1 MGKEFKILA
10 IDGGG
15 IKGLYSANV
24 LKHLEERHGDCHLAD
39 HFDLI
44 CGTSTGGLIALALSL
59 RKKAREIA
67 DFYEKRGENIFPY
80 IGKIE
85 RLYAFLKQTFWY
97 GKYNDDVL
105 RANLEEFLGADTRMQ
120 DAKTLLCIPSFNLT
134 HGEPIVFKKPHGD
147 YYRDANLK
155 MVDVALATSAA
166 PTYFPIAELN
176 YPKLKGLFV
185 DGGVWANNPTLC
197 GILEALEH
205 FVGDGKEFS
214 SYSVLS
220 IASISQPNGWKMKD
234 NKRKSFWG
242 WKSKLFETPL
252 DGQNFFADHFAKK
265 IVTCTTPQGK
275 YFRIPSP
282 LQLSKE
288 HLDDIEMDKAGKN
301 SIKLLQ
307 SLGNQQGVNYT
318 TKPEYKPLIDSFFE
332 EKKHYI
338 FN

>member
-1 MGKEFKILA
+1 MKKEFKILT

-39 HFDLI
+39 YFDLI

-59 RKKAREIA
+59 KKKAREIA
-67 DFYEKRGENIFPY
+67 DFYAQKGQEIFPY
-80 IGKIE
+80 VN
-85 RLYAFLKQTFWY
+85 RYSRAFAFFKQTLWF
-97 GKYNDDVL
+97 GKYSDVAL
-105 RANLEEFLGADTRMQ
+105 RKNLEEFLGADTRIQ

-134 HGEPIVFKKPHGD
+134 LGEPIVFKNPHGD
-147 YYRDANLK
+147 YYRDGKLK

-166 PTYFPIAELN
+166 PTYFPIAELY
-176 YPKLKGLFV
+176 YPELKGLFV

-205 FVGDGKEFS
+205 FVGEGKEFS
-214 SYSVLS
+214 SYSILS
-220 IASISQPNGWKMKD
+220 IASITQSNGWKIKD
-234 NKRKSFWG
+234 NKHRSFWS
-242 WKSKLFETPL
+242 WKNKLFETPL

-265 IVTCTTPQGK
+265 IVSCTSPQGK
-275 YFRIPSP
+275 YFRIPTP
-282 LQLSKE
+282 RQLSKE

-301 SIKLLQ
+301 SIKLLE
-307 SLGNQQGVNYT
+307 SLGNQQGIDYT
-318 TKPEYKPLIDSFFE
+318 TKPEYKPLIDAFFK

-338 FN
+338 L

>member
-1 MGKEFKILA
+1 M
-10 IDGGG
+10 
-15 IKGLYSANV
+15 YSANI
-24 LKHLEERHGDCHLAD
+24 LKHLEERHGDCHIAD

-59 RKKAREIA
+59 RKKASEIA
-67 DFYEKRGENIFPY
+67 DFYAKKGGEIFPY
-80 IGKIE
+80 VNQFS
-85 RLYAFLKQTFWY
+85 RLYALFKQTFWF
-97 GKYNDDVL
+97 GKYPDVSL
-105 RANLEEFLGADTRMQ
+105 KKSLEDFLGADTRMQ

-134 HGEPIVFKKPHGD
+134 LGEPIVFKKPHGD
-147 YYRDANLK
+147 YYRDGNLK

-176 YPKLKGLFV
+176 YPELKGLFV

-205 FVGDGKEFS
+205 FVGEGKEFS

-220 IASISQPNGWKMKD
+220 IASISQSNGWRIKD
-234 NKRKSFWG
+234 NRHRSFFWG
-242 WKSKLFETPL
+242 WKGKLFETPL

-265 IVTCTTPQGK
+265 IVSCTSPQGK

-282 LQLSKE
+282 RQLSKE
-288 HLDDIEMDKAGKN
+288 HLYDIEMDKAGKN
-301 SIKLLQ
+301 SIKLLE
-307 SLGNQQGVNYT
+307 SLGNQQGIDYT
-318 TKPEYKPLIDSFFE
+318 TKPEYKPLIAAFFN

-338 FN
+338 L

>member
-24 LKHLEERHGDCHLAD
+24 LKHLEERHGGCHLAD

-59 RKKAREIA
+59 RKKASEIA
-67 DFYEKRGENIFPY
+67 DFYAKKGEEIFPY
-80 IGKIE
+80 VN
-85 RLYAFLKQTFWY
+85 RFSRAYAFVKQTFWF
-97 GKYNDDVL
+97 GKYSDAVL
-105 RANLEEFLGADTRMQ
+105 RKNLEEFLGAETRMQ

-147 YYRDANLK
+147 YYRDGNLK

-166 PTYFPIAELN
+166 PTYFPLAELD
-176 YPKLKGLFV
+176 YPELKGVFV

-205 FVGDGKEFS
+205 FVGEGKEFS
-214 SYSVLS
+214 SYSILS
-220 IASISQPNGWKMKD
+220 VASITQSNGWKIKE
-234 NKRKSFWG
+234 NRHRSFFWG
-242 WKSKLFETPL
+242 WQGKLFETPL

-265 IVTCTTPQGK
+265 IVGCTSPQGK

-282 LQLSKE
+282 RQLSKE

-301 SIKLLQ
+301 SIKLLE
-307 SLGNQQGVNYT
+307 SLGNQQGIDYT
-318 TKPEYKPLIDSFFE
+318 TKPECKALIDAFFK

-338 FN
+338 F